1 VQYYMATI
9 SLLLGLVI
17 GSFLNVVIYRVPRR
31 ESLVRPGSHCPGCGQ
46 DIRWFDNIPVA
57 AWLRLRGRCRSCHA
71 RISFRYP
78 FVEGITGVAFVLAFW
93 RIGVS
98 PALLL
103 AWAFVAMLI
112 VLVYIN
118 HDHLVVPNRLVL
130 PAIVVGLAAAVALD
144 RQHWWHYAAGALGAG
159 LLVLML
165 SLLRPGVTRLGEAKI
180 ALLMGAVLGPYVLIA
195 LPVALVLGIV
205 GEISLVFREK
215 YRLIARTALAPSLAV
230 GAAVAVFFG
239 QVVFHLPAGS

>member
-1 VQYYMATI
+1 MQYYLATI
-9 SLLLGLVI
+9 SLLVGLVI

-46 DIRWFDNIPVA
+46 DIRWFDNVPVA

-78 FVEGITGVAFVLAFW
+78 FVEGVTGVAFVLAFW

-112 VLVYIN
+112 VLVCIN

-130 PAIVVGLAAAVALD
+130 PATLVGLAAAAALD

-165 SLLRPGVTRLGEAKI
+165 SLMRPGVTRLGEAKI
-180 ALLMGAVLGPYVLIA
+180 AFLMGAVLGPYVLIA

-215 YRLIARTALAPSLAV
+215 YRLIARTALAPSLVV
-230 GAAVAVFFG
+230 GAAMAVLFG